1 MKRKRRYYKY
11 GKMLSEIKKQ
21 VDFIHSE
28 AVLQKILREIRR
40 KFLQKSTGPRLL
52 GRGGFRRRRF

>member
-1 MKRKRRYYKY
+1 
-11 GKMLSEIKKQ
+11 MLSEIKKQ

-28 AVLQKILREIRR
+28 AMLQKILREIRR